1 MAGTLYLIP
10 NTLGDDSRE
19 DQLSTVLPK
28 DTIERASQLRY
39 WIVENAKTARALLK
53 AVGTQSPLICPIQ
66 EMQMSEWRGPGKE
79 QAGKEIASLKA
90 MLQPVLDGHDMGLM
104 SEAGLP
110 AIADPGSD
118 VVKTAHQLGIT
129 VRAMVG
135 PSSLLLALMSS
146 GMNGQSFA
154 FHGYLPVQHNE
165 KLAVLKQLEQ
175 ESKKKRQTQLW
186 IETPY
191 RNSAMIETMFQG
203 LQGSTQMCVA
213 ADLSLPTEWVKSQT
227 VSQWQVHLNLRAMQ
241 DLAYCHSLQPIR
253 APAQALP
260 HLSR

>member
-1 MAGTLYLIP
+1 MAGILYLIP
-10 NTLGDDSRE
+10 NTLGDDARE
-19 DQLSTVLPK
+19 DQLSSVLPK

-53 AVGTQSPLICPIQ
+53 AVGTQSPLICPMQ
-66 EMQMSEWRGPGKE
+66 EMQMSEWRGPGKQ
-79 QAGKEIASLKA
+79 QAGKEVVNLKT
-90 MLQPVLDGHDMGLM
+90 MLQPLLDGHDMGLM

-118 VVKTAHQLGIT
+118 VVKMAHQMGIT
-129 VRAMVG
+129 VRALVG

-154 FHGYLPVQHNE
+154 FHGYLPVNNAE
-165 KLAVLKQLEQ
+165 KATALKQLEQ

-191 RNSAMIETMFQG
+191 RNSAMIETMLQS

-213 ADLSLPTEWVKSQT
+213 ADLSLQTEWVKSQT
-227 VSQWQVHLNLRAMQ
+227 VSEWQT
-241 DLAYCHSLQPIR
+241 SLKKE
-253 APAQALP
+253 AGLLQALHQRP
-260 HLSR
+260 AVFLMLA

>member
-10 NTLGDDSRE
+10 NTRGHEHSE
-19 DQLSTVLPK
+19 TQLTTVLPQ
-28 DTIERASQLRY
+28 DTILQASQLRY

-53 AVGTQSPLICPIQ
+53 AISTHTPLICPLQ
-66 EMQMSEWRGPGKE
+66 EMSMSEWRGPNKE
-79 QAGKEIASLKA
+79 HQQKNQTSDVKKL
-90 MLQPVLDGHDMGLM
+90 LQPLLDGHDVGLM

-118 VVKTAHQLGIT
+118 VVKAAHQLGIT

-154 FHGYLPVQHNE
+154 FHGYLPVHQTE
-165 KLAVLKQLEQ
+165 KAATLKHLEQ
-175 ESKKKRQTQLW
+175 ESKKRHQTQLW

-191 RNSAMIETMFQG
+191 RNSAMIETM
-203 LQGSTQMCVA
+203 LQTLAPSTQMCVA
-213 ADLSLPTEWVKSQT
+213 ADLSLPNEWVRSQT
-227 VSQWQVHLNLRAMQ
+227 VSAWQTAIKKEPGLL
-241 DLAYCHSLQPIR
+241 
-253 APAQALP
+253 QALHQRP
-260 HLSR
+260 AVFLLLG

>member
-10 NTLGDDSRE
+10 NTLGDDARE

-28 DTIERASQLRY
+28 DTIEKASQLRY

-53 AVGTQSPLICPIQ
+53 AVSTQSPLICPIQ
-66 EMQMSEWRGPGKE
+66 EMHMSEWRGPGKE
-79 QAGKEIASLKA
+79 QTGKEIPNLKA
-90 MLQPVLDGHDMGLM
+90 MLQPILDGHDMGLM

-118 VVKTAHQLGIT
+118 VVKMAHQLGIT

-165 KLAVLKQLEQ
+165 KLTSLKQLEQ
-175 ESKKKRQTQLW
+175 ESRKKRQTQLW

-191 RNSAMIETMFQG
+191 RNGAMIEAM
-203 LQGSTQMCVA
+203 LQSLQASTQMCVA

-227 VSQWQVHLNLRAMQ
+227 VAQWQAHLKKESGL
-241 DLAYCHSLQPIR
+241 L
-253 APAQALP
+253 QALHQRP
-260 HLSR
+260 AVFLILA

>member
-1 MAGTLYLIP
+1 
-10 NTLGDDSRE
+10 
-19 DQLSTVLPK
+19 
-28 DTIERASQLRY
+28 
-39 WIVENAKTARALLK
+39 VENAKTARALLK
-53 AVGTQSPLICPIQ
+53 AVGTQSPLICPMQ
-66 EMQMSEWRGPGKE
+66 EMRMSEWRGPGKQ
-79 QAGKEIASLKA
+79 QAGKEVASLKT
-90 MLQPVLDGHDMGLM
+90 MLQPLLDGHDMGLM

-118 VVKTAHQLGIT
+118 VVKMAHQMGIT
-129 VRAMVG
+129 VRALVG

-154 FHGYLPVQHNE
+154 FHGYLPVNNAE
-165 KLAVLKQLEQ
+165 KATALKQLEQ

-191 RNSAMIETMFQG
+191 RNSAMIETMLQS

-227 VSQWQVHLNLRAMQ
+227 VSEWQASLKKES
-241 DLAYCHSLQPIR
+241 DLL
-253 APAQALP
+253 QALHQRP
-260 HLSR
+260 AVFLMLA

>member
-10 NTLGDDSRE
+10 NTLGDEHRE
-19 DQLSTVLPK
+19 AQLPHVLPK
-28 DTIERASQLRY
+28 DTIHQASQLRY

-53 AVGTQSPLICPIQ
+53 AVDSHAPLICPLQ
-66 EMQMSEWRGPGKE
+66 EMQMSEWRGPAKE
-79 QAGKEIASLKA
+79 HQQKNQTPDVKKL
-90 MLQPVLDGHDMGLM
+90 LQPLLDGHDMGLM

-118 VVKTAHQLGIT
+118 VVKAAHQLGIT

-154 FHGYLPVQHNE
+154 FHGYLPVNQTE
-165 KLAVLKQLEQ
+165 KIASLKHLEQ
-175 ESKKKRQTQLW
+175 ESKKKHQTQLW

-191 RNSAMIETMFQG
+191 RNATMIETM
-203 LQGSTQMCVA
+203 LQSLHTNTHMCVA
-213 ADLSLPTEWVKSQT
+213 ADLSLPSEWVKSQT
-227 VSQWQVHLNLRAMQ
+227 VGAWQTAIKKEPGLL
-241 DLAYCHSLQPIR
+241 
-253 APAQALP
+253 QALHQRP
-260 HLSR
+260 AVFLLLA

>member
-1 MAGTLYLIP
+1 MAGILYLIP
-10 NTLGDDSRE
+10 NTLGDDARE
-19 DQLSTVLPK
+19 DQLSSVLPK

-53 AVGTQSPLICPIQ
+53 AIGTQSPLICPMQ

-79 QAGKEIASLKA
+79 QAGKEVLNLKT
-90 MLQPVLDGHDMGLM
+90 MLQPLLDGHDMGLM

-118 VVKTAHQLGIT
+118 VVRMAHQMGIT
-129 VRAMVG
+129 VRALVG

-154 FHGYLPVQHNE
+154 FHGYLPVNHAE
-165 KLAVLKQLEQ
+165 KVTALKQLEQ
-175 ESKKKRQTQLW
+175 ESKKKKQTQLW

-191 RNSAMIETMFQG
+191 RNGAMIETMLQS
-203 LQGSTQMCVA
+203 LQGSTQICVA

-227 VSQWQVHLNLRAMQ
+227 VCAWQA
-241 DLAYCHSLQPIR
+241 SLKKE
-253 APAQALP
+253 AGLLQALHQRP
-260 HLSR
+260 AVFLLLA

>member
-10 NTLGDDSRE
+10 NTLGDEHRE
-19 DQLSTVLPK
+19 TQLPHVLPK
-28 DTIERASQLRY
+28 DTIHQASQLRY

-53 AVGTQSPLICPIQ
+53 AIDSHAPLICPLQ
-66 EMQMSEWRGPGKE
+66 EMQMSEWRGPAKE
-79 QAGKEIASLKA
+79 HQQKNQTPDVKKL
-90 MLQPVLDGHDMGLM
+90 LQPLLDGYDMGLM

-118 VVKTAHQLGIT
+118 IVKAAHQLGIT

-154 FHGYLPVQHNE
+154 FHGYLPVNQTE
-165 KLAVLKQLEQ
+165 KIASLKHLEQ
-175 ESKKKRQTQLW
+175 ESKKKHQTQLW

-191 RNSAMIETMFQG
+191 RNAAMIETM
-203 LQGSTQMCVA
+203 LQSLHTNTHMCVA
-213 ADLSLPTEWVKSQT
+213 ADLSLPSEWVKSQT
-227 VSQWQVHLNLRAMQ
+227 VGAWQTAIKKEPGLL
-241 DLAYCHSLQPIR
+241 
-253 APAQALP
+253 QALHQRP
-260 HLSR
+260 AVFLLLA

>member
-1 MAGTLYLIP
+1 MAGILYLIP
-10 NTLGDDSRE
+10 NTLGDDARE
-19 DQLSTVLPK
+19 DQLSSVLPK

-53 AVGTQSPLICPIQ
+53 AVGTQSPLICPMQ
-66 EMQMSEWRGPGKE
+66 EMQMSEWRGPGK
-79 QAGKEIASLKA
+79 QQVGKDVVNLKS
-90 MLQPVLDGHDMGLM
+90 MLQPLLDGHDMGLM

-118 VVKTAHQLGIT
+118 VVKMAHQMGIT
-129 VRAMVG
+129 VRALVG

-154 FHGYLPVQHNE
+154 FHGYLPVNNTE
-165 KLAVLKQLEQ
+165 KATALKQLEQ
-175 ESKKKRQTQLW
+175 ESRKKRQTQLW

-191 RNSAMIETMFQG
+191 RNSAMIETMLQS

-227 VSQWQVHLNLRAMQ
+227 VSEW
-241 DLAYCHSLQPIR
+241 
-253 APAQALP
+253 QALIKKEP
-260 HLSR
+260 GLLQALHQRPAVFLLLA

>member
-79 QAGKEIASLKA
+79 QAGKEIPSLKA

-165 KLAVLKQLEQ
+165 KLASLKQLEQ
-175 ESKKKRQTQLW
+175 ESRKKRQTQLW

-191 RNSAMIETMFQG
+191 RNSAMIETMLQS

-227 VSQWQVHLNLRAMQ
+227 VSEWQA
-241 DLAYCHSLQPIR
+241 SLKKESGLL
-253 APAQALP
+253 QALHQRP
-260 HLSR
+260 AVFLMLA

>member
-1 MAGTLYLIP
+1 MAGILYLIP
-10 NTLGDDSRE
+10 NTLGDDARE
-19 DQLSTVLPK
+19 DQLSSVMPK
-28 DTIERASQLRY
+28 DTIYQASQLRY

-53 AVGTQSPLICPIQ
+53 AVGTQSPLICPMQ
-66 EMQMSEWRGPGKE
+66 EMQMSEWRGPGK
-79 QAGKEIASLKA
+79 QQVGKDVVNLKT
-90 MLQPVLDGHDMGLM
+90 MLQPLLDGHDVGLM

-118 VVKTAHQLGIT
+118 VVKMAHQMGIT
-129 VRAMVG
+129 VRALVG

-154 FHGYLPVQHNE
+154 FHGYLPVNNTE
-165 KLAVLKQLEQ
+165 KATALKQLEQ
-175 ESKKKRQTQLW
+175 ESRKKRQTQLW

-191 RNSAMIETMFQG
+191 RNSAMIETMLQS

-227 VSQWQVHLNLRAMQ
+227 VSEWQT
-241 DLAYCHSLQPIR
+241 SLKKE
-253 APAQALP
+253 AGLLQALHQRP
-260 HLSR
+260 AVFLMLA

>member
-1 MAGTLYLIP
+1 MAGILYLIP
-10 NTLGDDSRE
+10 NTLGDDARE
-19 DQLSTVLPK
+19 DQLSSVLPK

-53 AVGTQSPLICPIQ
+53 AIGTQSPLICPMQ

-79 QAGKEIASLKA
+79 SAGKPGIHLKNL
-90 MLQPVLDGHDMGLM
+90 LQPLLDGHDMGLM

-118 VVKTAHQLGIT
+118 VVNIAHQMGIT
-129 VRAMVG
+129 VRALVG

-154 FHGYLPVQHNE
+154 FHGYLPVNHGE
-165 KLAVLKQLEQ
+165 KVTALKLLEQ
-175 ESKKKRQTQLW
+175 KSRKKRQTQLW

-191 RNSAMIETMFQG
+191 RNGAMIETMLQS
-203 LQGSTQMCVA
+203 LQGSTQVCVA

-227 VSQWQVHLNLRAMQ
+227 VSQWQALIKKEPGL
-241 DLAYCHSLQPIR
+241 L
-253 APAQALP
+253 QALHQRP
-260 HLSR
+260 AVFLLLA

>member
-19 DQLSTVLPK
+19 NQLSTVLPK

-79 QAGKEIASLKA
+79 QAGKEIPSLKA

-129 VRAMVG
+129 VRGMVG

-165 KLAVLKQLEQ
+165 KLTSLKQLEQ

-191 RNSAMIETMFQG
+191 RNSAMIETMLQG

-227 VSQWQVHLNLRAMQ
+227 VAQWQAHLKKEPGFL
-241 DLAYCHSLQPIR
+241 
-253 APAQALP
+253 QALHQRP
-260 HLSR
+260 AVFLLLAQ

>member
-1 MAGTLYLIP
+1 MAGILYLIP
-10 NTLGDDSRE
+10 NTLGDDARE
-19 DQLSTVLPK
+19 GQLSSVLPK

-79 QAGKEIASLKA
+79 QAGKESVNLKA
-90 MLQPVLDGHDMGLM
+90 MLQPILDGHDMGLM

-118 VVKTAHQLGIT
+118 VVKMAHQMGIT
-129 VRAMVG
+129 VRALVG

-165 KLAVLKQLEQ
+165 KLASLKQLEQ
-175 ESKKKRQTQLW
+175 E
-186 IETPY
+186 
-191 RNSAMIETMFQG
+191 
-203 LQGSTQMCVA
+203 
-213 ADLSLPTEWVKSQT
+213 
-227 VSQWQVHLNLRAMQ
+227 
-241 DLAYCHSLQPIR
+241 
-253 APAQALP
+253 
-260 HLSR
+260 